1 MTSLAFV
8 RTGRLW
14 AGAAVAAAVLLSA
27 CASDKPKPTPLTP
40 LNPKI
45 AGRQV
50 WQAKVD
56 AVRFPLVIAAAGG
69 QFVAAGD
76 DGTVLALDAATG
88 RETWRGQA
96 GAKLSAGV
104 GSDGRVAAVVTVGN
118 ELVVMDQGRVL
129 WKARLPS
136 RTLTPPLVAGG
147 RVFTVGV
154 DRVVEAFDGQ
164 DGRKLWRYQRA
175 GDPLGLAQAG
185 VITSFR
191 DTLVVGQGPRLA
203 GLDPSRGTLRWE
215 VAVANPRGT
224 NEVERLAD
232 LVGPAVRQGSSLCVR
247 AFQSA
252 VGCIDPERGT
262 LQWARNLGGG
272 QPAGADEAIVVAAD
286 ASDRITAWKRPTGD
300 LAWTTEAF
308 VHRSLSGMR
317 VAGRSVVAGDGQGI
331 IHFLD
336 RDTGESVLRLN
347 TDGSPVVGVPAVL
360 GNTLLVATRSG
371 GLYAFRPE

>member
-1 MTSLAFV
+1 MIGLAV
-8 RTGRLW
+8 ARSRL
-14 AGAAVAAAVLLSA
+14 AGAAVAAATALLLA
-27 CASDKPKPTPLTP
+27 GCASDKPKPTPLAP
-40 LNPKI
+40 LTAKI

-76 DGTVLALDAATG
+76 DGTVLALEALTG
-88 RETWRGQA
+88 RESWRGQA
-96 GAKLSAGV
+96 GAKLTAGV
-104 GSDGRVAAVVTVGN
+104 GSDGRVAAVVTVNN
-118 ELVVMDQGRVL
+118 ELVVMDQGRLL
-129 WKARLPS
+129 WKTRLPS

-154 DRVVEAFDGQ
+154 DRVVDAYDAQ
-164 DGRKLWRYQRA
+164 DGRRLWRYQRA
-175 GDPLGLAQAG
+175 GDPLGLAQTG
-185 VITSFR
+185 VITAFR
-191 DTLVVGQGPRLA
+191 DTLVVGQGPRMA

-252 VGCIDPERGT
+252 VGCVDPERGA

-286 ASDRITAWKRPTGD
+286 ASDRITAWKRPNGD
-300 LAWTTEAF
+300 LAWTSETF
-308 VHRSLSGMR
+308 VHRGLSGMR
-317 VAGRSVVAGDGQGI
+317 VAGRSVVAGDAQGI
-331 IHFLD
+331 VHFLD
-336 RDTGESVLRLN
+336 RDTGESVLRLS

>member
-1 MTSLAFV
+1 MTGCCLA
-8 RTGRLW
+8 RTRRLW
-14 AGAAVAAAVLLSA
+14 AGAAAAAAVLLTG
-27 CASDKPKPTPLTP
+27 CASDKPKPAPLAPLTA
-40 LNPKI
+40 KI

-76 DGTVLALDAATG
+76 DGTVLALDAMTG

-129 WKARLPS
+129 WKTRLPS

-252 VGCIDPERGT
+252 VGCVDPQRGA
-262 LQWARNLGGG
+262 LQWARNLGGS
-272 QPAGADEAIVVAAD
+272 QAAGADESVVVAAD

-300 LAWTTEAF
+300 LAWTTEIF
-308 VHRSLSGMR
+308 VHRGLSGLR

-331 IHFLD
+331 VHFLD
-336 RDTGESVLRLN
+336 RDTGEAMLRLN

-360 GNTLLVATRSG
+360 GSTLLVATRSG